1 MYIFYLFLYLIPD
14 ACYFVHTLACFAIAS
29 ARDLHSVHFHE
40 NLVDLKSHISYI
52 SESCLH
58 GKYCNS
64 QSFFCAFC
72 ALNLYTFAPQQVTEK
87 DYDWSK
93 KVQYTCLL
101 FYRTLPPK
109 SSKLKQSNCTAR
121 DLCQRFVHFL
131 GVRNYLRS
139 EYSRLSSIIL
149 NVFKLTV

>member
-1 MYIFYLFLYLIPD
+1 MLLIIVTYVYFLLAFIHMYIFYLFLYLIPD

-72 ALNLYTFAPQQVTEK
+72 ALNLYIRLHLSRLQKRIMIGQKKSNTHACYFIEPSLPSHRNLSRAIVPLETFANV
-87 DYDWSK
+87 
-93 KVQYTCLL
+93 
-101 FYRTLPPK
+101 
-109 SSKLKQSNCTAR
+109 
-121 DLCQRFVHFL
+121 LCIF
-131 GVRNYLRS
+131 
-139 EYSRLSSIIL
+139 
-149 NVFKLTV
+149 